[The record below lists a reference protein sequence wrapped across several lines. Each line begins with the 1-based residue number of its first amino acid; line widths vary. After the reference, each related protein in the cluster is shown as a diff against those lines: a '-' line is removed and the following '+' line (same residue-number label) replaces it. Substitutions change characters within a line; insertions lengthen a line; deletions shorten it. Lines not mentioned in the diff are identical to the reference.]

1 MEHDLEFLIEDF
13 YNKITSQGGELLDR
27 DGVNDDREDYRDSP
41 SLQELAYKH
50 YAC

>member
-13 YNKITSQGGELLDR
+13 YNKIS
-27 DGVNDDREDYRDSP
+27 EDSDNYECEDHRDSP
-41 SLQELAYKH
+41 NLQELAYKH